1 MASKRKIR
9 RKSCGNKRRYPTD
22 AAARYA
28 VAMMIT
34 HDKTR
39 GGVLRAYKCSF
50 CKSFH
55 IGHSGG
61 SVPLTFEKLDQP
73 VHKELHIPLTGE
85 QNSTKAQRK
94 LARGIQRAAR
104 RWEERIR
111 AFDENQDM
119 VAPAGVEPAPS
130 D

>member
-34 HDKTR
+34 NNKTR
-39 GGVLRAYKCSF
+39 GGILKAYKCTF
-50 CKSFH
+50 CKAFH

-61 SVPLTFEKLDQP
+61 SVPLAFEKINQP
-73 VHKELHIPLTGE
+73 VVHKEIPPAGE
-85 QNSTKAQRK
+85 EGTTKAQRK
-94 LARGIQRAAR
+94 LAKGIQRAEKL
-104 RWEERIR
+104 WEERIR
-111 AFDENQDM
+111 TFDETKDQ
-119 VAPAGVEPAPS
+119 EPTS
-130 D
+130 